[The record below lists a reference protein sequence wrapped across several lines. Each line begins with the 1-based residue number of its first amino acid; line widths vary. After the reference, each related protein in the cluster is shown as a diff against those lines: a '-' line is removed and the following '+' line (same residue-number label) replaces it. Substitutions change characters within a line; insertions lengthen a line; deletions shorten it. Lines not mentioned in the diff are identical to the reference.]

1 MYHLFLHRFETS
13 EMLANFVA
21 STPLLEQT
29 WKLCQRAN
37 ATPDGLVTD
46 CVGDAIHIAFSGGG
60 SMWGLDMICG
70 NLVQLMDTKNKNRE
84 MFSAFER
91 HEDEVVMVHSGFLHQ
106 FMCMYNN
113 STFQNQVS
121 KSISSLLSYIIP
133 WLFSYV

>member
-1 MYHLFLHRFETS
+1 MYHLFLHSFETS

-37 ATPDGLVTD
+37 TTPDGLVTD
-46 CVGDAIHIAFSGGG
+46 CVGDAIHVAFSGGG
-60 SMWGLDMICG
+60 SSIRGLDTICG
-70 NLVQLMDTKNKNRE
+70 NLVPLIDRKNRNRE

-91 HEDEVVMVHSGFLHQ
+91 QEDEVVMVHSGFLHQ

-121 KSISSLLSYIIP
+121 I
-133 WLFSYV
+133 